1 MSRNLKETLVILL
14 GVAVLVSMP
23 LLMIKEHW
31 VLDTLEKILAIAASG
46 AGALGA
52 YIVADSDDDSDSVT
66 PGFIVTVIGA
76 VLAIYVIRTV

>member
-1 MSRNLKETLVILL
+1 ML